1 MDCSGAYSFLV
12 WASSMN
18 STRKYVLIFKI
29 YDTNRKFRKTN
40 SMLINLPTL
49 GNRDFIIIFSLLI
62 SSFQCCNREQATQS
76 QYF

>member
-1 MDCSGAYSFLV
+1 MIQTENLE
-12 WASSMN
+12 
-18 STRKYVLIFKI
+18 KQ
-29 YDTNRKFRKTN
+29 TN

-49 GNRDFIIIFSLLI
+49 GNRDFIVIFSLLI